1 MIFDDEKQRK
11 KDAEEFERIVREM
24 GKIIEEAF
32 KNTPDL
38 QSFIRGFSLKV
49 GEHEQPLMETMSPER
64 DEADIVAD
72 ENKLYVTL
80 DMPYASEKNI
90 KIKLKHDILEIKA
103 TDEIKTIKLPAKV
116 KKKYRKTFRNGVL
129 DLEFEKM

>member
-11 KDAEEFERIVREM
+11 KDAEEFERIVKEM

-38 QSFIRGFSLKV
+38 QSFIRGFSLKI
-49 GEHEQPLMETMSPER
+49 GEQTQPLTETMVPER
-64 DEADIVAD
+64 DEADILVD

-80 DMPYASEKNI
+80 EMPYSSERNI
-90 KIKLKHDILEIKA
+90 KIKRKQDVLEVKA
-103 TDEIKTIKLPAKV
+103 ADELKTIKLPVKV
-116 KKKYRKTFRNGVL
+116 KKHYRKTFRNGIL
-129 DLEFEKM
+129 DLEFERM